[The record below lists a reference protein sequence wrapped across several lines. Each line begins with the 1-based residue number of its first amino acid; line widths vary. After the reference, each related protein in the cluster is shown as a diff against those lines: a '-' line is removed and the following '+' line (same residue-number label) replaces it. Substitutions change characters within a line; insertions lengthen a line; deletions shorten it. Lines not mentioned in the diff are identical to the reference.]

1 MAPDLEGA
9 RKSGLSANYVFCFF
23 LFFAAFF
30 RTSRLTSYFT
40 YQDILILFGFIFVC
54 FFNLD
59 FVRSKVGF
67 FLIVILLTTTLAIAT
82 SSNSVD
88 LFHNYINI
96 LKVVHC
102 YVLFPLLCLKI
113 LQTQSSIKF
122 AILGFLSGAVVS
134 GVIAVQPDPM
144 LSSQPELR
152 VSGTLGH
159 PVFSGVM
166 FAFAIILALSSF
178 LTEIRGWKFIRLAL
192 VAFFSIVVMRTQSG
206 TALLVLGMGILCW
219 VTLVILS
226 DSKISTKIL
235 FVTSSTL
242 ALILL
247 NNYLQGALIF
257 QRFVFNITSNRT
269 SPLIPTS
276 AESTLAIRWQT
287 IGYAWDKIREAPIL
301 GNGLDLPGQFNLS
314 GLQPHSTFLLAWQT
328 GGVLLLLGSIFLLM
342 DGIGRMAKSIA
353 NRIIVPLTLFI
364 GTWLTM
370 FTNPL
375 LYDVSFI
382 STYYLGIFMFRFRI
396 QMQNSA

>member
-1 MAPDLEGA
+1 
-9 RKSGLSANYVFCFF
+9 
-23 LFFAAFF
+23 
-30 RTSRLTSYFT
+30 
-40 YQDILILFGFIFVC
+40 
-54 FFNLD
+54 
-59 FVRSKVGF
+59 
-67 FLIVILLTTTLAIAT
+67 
-82 SSNSVD
+82 
-88 LFHNYINI
+88 
-96 LKVVHC
+96 
-102 YVLFPLLCLKI
+102 
-113 LQTQSSIKF
+113 
-122 AILGFLSGAVVS
+122 
-134 GVIAVQPDPM
+134 
-144 LSSQPELR
+144 
-152 VSGTLGH
+152 
-159 PVFSGVM
+159 M

-219 VTLVILS
+219 VTLVMLL

-235 FVTSSTL
+235 FVTSSSL

-301 GNGLDLPGQFNLS
+301 GHGLDLSGQFNLS
-314 GLQPHSTFLLAWQT
+314 GLQPHSIFLLAWQT

-364 GTWLTM
+364 GTWLTL

-382 STYYLGIFMFRFRI
+382 STYCLGIFMFRFRI
-396 QMQNSA
+396 QMQNST